1 MKTAEHWNSEISY
14 TTEDQ
19 IRVRGYDLVE
29 MMGRI
34 PFSHAV
40 HLMFTGELPAPKV
53 GKLVDALMVASIDH
67 GPGTPSALATRTAA
81 SGGANVKNAA
91 TAGFLTL
98 DNSHGAAVEN
108 SMKVLQTVLEQTQ
121 AASDE
126 NEKTAVVKE
135 FLKTEKEAGRKIPG
149 FGHRQH
155 PHDPRADKLFAM
167 AADAGVGGQYIATAQ
182 LISKVLSEKAGKEL
196 PINVDGAVAAILC
209 ELGYPTELGNG
220 PFLIA
225 RLTSLLANAYEEITT
240 LPRMRRI
247 DPVNFG
253 YTGVPD
259 RDLPETEEP
268 ED

>member
-1 MKTAEHWNSEISY
+1 
-14 TTEDQ
+14 
-19 IRVRGYDLVE
+19 
-29 MMGRI
+29 
-34 PFSHAV
+34 
-40 HLMFTGELPAPKV
+40 
-53 GKLVDALMVASIDH
+53 
-67 GPGTPSALATRTAA
+67 
-81 SGGANVKNAA
+81 
-91 TAGFLTL
+91 
-98 DNSHGAAVEN
+98 
-108 SMKVLQTVLEQTQ
+108 
-121 AASDE
+121 
-126 NEKTAVVKE
+126 
-135 FLKTEKEAGRKIPG
+135 
-149 FGHRQH
+149 
-155 PHDPRADKLFAM
+155 M